1 MGSGQFRESREQSRS
16 PQPRL
21 HLPPGRG
28 GPGSRAGD
36 AGRKWV
42 ALVMDGL
49 RGLVGMWGIGWR
61 VARAR
66 LQEPGGQGPR
76 RILHCPAGS
85 PQSPAIRPCSLSPAS
100 GGFQQCRPPAHPPPA
115 PPAPGLPQPRLTQTW
130 VCHTCGC
137 ASRLPPEVPVT
148 RVPSAQCG
156 ATARFWT
163 LNVIICKVLL
173 SIRVTNH
180 RPEGLAQ
187 GHVWGHYCLPH
198 GDEDVGPSGT

>member
-1 MGSGQFRESREQSRS
+1 M
-16 PQPRL
+16 
-21 HLPPGRG
+21 
-28 GPGSRAGD
+28 
-36 AGRKWV
+36 
-42 ALVMDGL
+42 
-49 RGLVGMWGIGWR
+49 
-61 VARAR
+61 
-66 LQEPGGQGPR
+66 
-76 RILHCPAGS
+76 
-85 PQSPAIRPCSLSPAS
+85 PAS
-100 GGFQQCRPPAHPPPA
+100 GPSPTC
-115 PPAPGLPQPRLTQTW
+115 TTSTW
-130 VCHTCGC
+130 
-137 ASRLPPEVPVT
+137 ASSATSDSNLGVPHVWLCLPPEVPVT